1 MEPSARNM
9 PVDSIITTTMISD
22 MVRIIMMSKRGMPK
36 WKGSTMSNQAAWS
49 IFSKVMM
56 PAAEAAMAPTTMP
69 SSTEILATKPRAYL
83 TISRMDSSTTA
94 AMPRPT
100 GSAYFGLGTEG
111 WMAKPCG
118 RGGAWPPGAVTSASH
133 LA

>member
-83 TISRMDSSTTA
+83 TMSRMDSSTTA

-100 GSAYFGLGTEG
+100 GSAYFGWAPRAG
-111 WMAKPCG
+111 WRSPAA
-118 RGGAWPPGAVTSASH
+118 GGAWPPGAVTSASH